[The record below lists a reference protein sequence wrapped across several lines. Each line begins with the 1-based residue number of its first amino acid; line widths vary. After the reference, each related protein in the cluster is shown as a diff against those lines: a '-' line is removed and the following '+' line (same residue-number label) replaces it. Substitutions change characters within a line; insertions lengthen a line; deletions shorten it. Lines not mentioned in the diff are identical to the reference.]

1 MPPDTSPP
9 VGNSYF
15 WESQRINHISYS
27 RRWRAFSWRGTGSE
41 WGRFHFRVVV
51 LHMLQGCQH
60 TVCEQGWAQ
69 GTGHGRVGSA
79 PSHFPS
85 RPDLR
90 RWVLKGDLPAWPQP
104 LDGCSVAGRW

>member
-51 LHMLQGCQH
+51 LHMLRAASTQCVSRAGHRALGTAAWALLPHTSPRGRICGAGC
-60 TVCEQGWAQ
+60 
-69 GTGHGRVGSA
+69 
-79 PSHFPS
+79 
-85 RPDLR
+85 
-90 RWVLKGDLPAWPQP
+90 
-104 LDGCSVAGRW
+104 